1 MVHTLDFATGTEEGA
16 GIHHAMAD
24 KWNKGTITAQFH
36 WTATGGS
43 GGVAWSLGGVCVSN
57 DDPLDAARG
66 TAVVVVDTFIAAND
80 HHVSAATGAIT
91 IAGSPA
97 DDDLLYLE
105 VKRVVANGGDTLGV
119 DAKLLGVTIY
129 FTTDA
134 AVDG

>member
-1 MVHTLDFATGTEEGA
+1 MIHTLDFATGTEEGA

-24 KWNKGTITAQFH
+24 KWNKGTVTAKFH
-36 WTATGGS
+36 WTAANGS
-43 GGVAWSLGGVCVSN
+43 GGVAWSLAGVCVSN
-57 DDPLDAARG
+57 DDPLDVALG
-66 TAVVVVDTFIAAND
+66 TAVAVVDTFIANND
-80 HHVSAATGAIT
+80 HHVSSATGAIT

-105 VKRVVANGGDTLGV
+105 VRRVVANGGDTLNV
-119 DAKLLGVTIY
+119 DAKLLGVTLY